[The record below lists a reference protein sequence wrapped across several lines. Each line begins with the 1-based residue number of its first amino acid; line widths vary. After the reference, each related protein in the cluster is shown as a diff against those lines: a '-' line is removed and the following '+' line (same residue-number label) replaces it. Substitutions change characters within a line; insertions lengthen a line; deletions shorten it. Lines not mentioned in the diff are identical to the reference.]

1 MKKFAFLV
9 PVAAAAAALS
19 GEASAN
25 VPPQTSP
32 ETKSMDSIESVGTSA
47 AQKNTEISYA
57 KGDELH
63 SLMMRRTE
71 TGQVFAQH
79 MSHSSH
85 SSHGSH
91 QSHRSGS

>member
-19 GEASAN
+19 TEASAN
-25 VPPQTSP
+25 VPPQPTS
-32 ETKSMDSIESVGTSA
+32 EAKSLESQGA
-47 AQKNTEISYA
+47 ANSLAEQVSEISYT

-71 TGQVFAQH
+71 AGQVFAQH

-85 SSHGSH
+85 GSHGSH